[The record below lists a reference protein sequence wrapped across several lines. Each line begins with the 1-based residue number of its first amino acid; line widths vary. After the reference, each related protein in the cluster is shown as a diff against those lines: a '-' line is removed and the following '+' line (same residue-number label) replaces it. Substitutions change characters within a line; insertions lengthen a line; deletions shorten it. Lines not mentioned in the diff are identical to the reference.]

1 MNINYSFTKIS
12 DDSNIY
18 INNSNKREGI
28 VMLLAEKIFQNV
40 KGLSQQQQL
49 QVIEYIE
56 FIKYKEK
63 KYKEKLMDDF
73 IDNNEEALKELGK

>member
-1 MNINYSFTKIS
+1 
-12 DDSNIY
+12 
-18 INNSNKREGI
+18 
-28 VMLLAEKIFQNV
+28 MLLAEKIFQNV

>member
-40 KGLSQQQQL
+40 KGLSQQQQM

-63 KYKEKLMDDF
+63 KDKRK
-73 IDNNEEALKELGK
+73 ING

>member
-40 KGLSQQQQL
+40 KRSITAAADASNRIYR
-49 QVIEYIE
+49 VY
-56 FIKYKEK
+56 
-63 KYKEKLMDDF
+63 
-73 IDNNEEALKELGK
+73 

>member
-1 MNINYSFTKIS
+1 MI
-12 DDSNIY
+12 
-18 INNSNKREGI
+18 
-28 VMLLAEKIFQNV
+28 LAEKIFQDV

>member
-1 MNINYSFTKIS
+1 MI
-12 DDSNIY
+12 
-18 INNSNKREGI
+18 
-28 VMLLAEKIFQNV
+28 LAEKIFQNV

-56 FIKYKEK
+56 FIKYKERK
-63 KYKEKLMDDF
+63 DKEKLMDDF

>member
-1 MNINYSFTKIS
+1 
-12 DDSNIY
+12 
-18 INNSNKREGI
+18 
-28 VMLLAEKIFQNV
+28 MLLAEKIFQDI

-56 FIKYKEK
+56 FIKYKERK
-63 KYKEKLMDDF
+63 DKEKLMDDF

>member
-1 MNINYSFTKIS
+1 MI
-12 DDSNIY
+12 
-18 INNSNKREGI
+18 
-28 VMLLAEKIFQNV
+28 LAEKIFQDV

-56 FIKYKEK
+56 FIKYKTK
-63 KYKEKLMDDF
+63 KDKEKLMDDF

>member
-1 MNINYSFTKIS
+1 
-12 DDSNIY
+12 
-18 INNSNKREGI
+18 
-28 VMLLAEKIFQNV
+28 MLLAEKIFQNV

-63 KYKEKLMDDF
+63 NIKK
-73 IDNNEEALKELGK
+73 N